1 MVGMDAKDRKI
12 KQLEQLVAKQ
22 AATIEL
28 LTQRIEELENRL
40 AAAQKDSS
48 NSSKPPSSDIVNP
61 KKAAKTNRK
70 RKRKRGAQKGHPK
83 HARNEFSAEALDNT
97 SEYSLKS
104 CPTCGGELDDADR
117 APRVVQQVEIIDVPI
132 HIEEHRGRAY
142 WCPGC
147 RKFHYAPLPQEIE
160 HGQLFGPRLTTLVAY
175 MKGVCHASYSTIRKV
190 LSVMLSGSRSRVA
203 IFAN

>member
-1 MVGMDAKDRKI
+1 
-12 KQLEQLVAKQ
+12 LVAKQ

-28 LTQRIEELENRL
+28 LTQRIETLESRL

-70 RKRKRGAQKGHPK
+70 RKRKQGAQKGHPK
-83 HARNEFSAEALDNT
+83 HAQNEFSAEALDNT
-97 SEYSLKS
+97 LECSLKS

-132 HIEEHRGRAY
+132 RIEEHRDRAY
-142 WCPGC
+142 WCPTC
-147 RKFHYAPLPQEIE
+147 RKFHYAPLLP
-160 HGQLFGPRLTTLVAY
+160 
-175 MKGVCHASYSTIRKV
+175 TIFCC
-190 LSVMLSGSRSRVA
+190 RS
-203 IFAN
+203 

>member
-1 MVGMDAKDRKI
+1 MDAKDRKI

-70 RKRKRGAQKGHPK
+70 LKRKQGAQ
-83 HARNEFSAEALDNT
+83 
-97 SEYSLKS
+97 
-104 CPTCGGELDDADR
+104 
-117 APRVVQQVEIIDVPI
+117 
-132 HIEEHRGRAY
+132 
-142 WCPGC
+142 
-147 RKFHYAPLPQEIE
+147 
-160 HGQLFGPRLTTLVAY
+160 
-175 MKGVCHASYSTIRKV
+175 
-190 LSVMLSGSRSRVA
+190 
-203 IFAN
+203 